1 MIHALKIKPEYFK
14 AVANLNKLFEVRK
27 ADRPFRV
34 GDYLA
39 LNEIDDCGVYTG
51 ACILA
56 KISYILDYP
65 AYLQEGYVVLGL
77 TSNGVIINT
86 KRYTDT
92 DEEENET

>member
-14 AVANLNKLFEVRK
+14 AVANLDKLFEVRK

-34 GDYLA
+34 GDYIA

-51 ACILA
+51 AHILA
-56 KISYILDYP
+56 RISYILDYP

-77 TSNGVIINT
+77 TSNGVIIHT
-86 KRYTDT
+86 ERYTDL
-92 DEEENET
+92 EVKE